1 MDEEISFEW
10 STYLKFEGKSFFFCI
25 RRNLLDSQMFS
36 CRHKK
41 FMVVFA
47 ISCITNQWV
56 SRLKVKLVCTLIML
70 ARVIRSEVSNGH
82 GPQNLLR
89 CDRP

>member
-1 MDEEISFEW
+1 MKLEW
-10 STYLKFEGKSFFFCI
+10 KSFFFCI
-25 RRNLLDSQMFS
+25 RRTLLDSQMFS

-47 ISCITNQWV
+47 ISYITSQWV

-70 ARVIRSEVSNGH
+70 ARVIR
-82 GPQNLLR
+82 
-89 CDRP
+89 